1 MDTTIKSTKTAEPTS
16 TAAGE
21 RTLRREINLPGLLF
35 ASLGGIIGS
44 GWLFGALY
52 SAQTAGPAALVSW
65 VIGGL
70 AVLVLA
76 LIYAE
81 LSSALPLSGGV
92 ARFPHITHG
101 SLVGYSIGW
110 VVFLGYIA
118 VAPIEVEAALTYA
131 TNYIP
136 WLTHTVNG
144 VAVLTGPGYGIAA
157 ALLLLFVVLNL
168 LGVKYMAN
176 TNTGIGIWKL
186 VIPTLTF
193 IVILSVAFHPSN
205 LTAFGGFMPY
215 GLKGVLSAISTSGIV
230 FSYLG
235 FRQAVELAGEGKNPQ
250 RNIPI
255 AVISAVLIGIVLYAF
270 LQLALLG
277 ALSPSTLA
285 NGWSKLTFT
294 GAFGPFAGL
303 ATTLGISWL
312 AILLY
317 IDSVV
322 SPGGTGLIYISST
335 SRLIYALSKN
345 RYFPKVLTSLS
356 ERGVPIWSILVS
368 FILGLLVFLPFSGWQ
383 LLVGFITSAVVLSY
397 GIGPIVLMS
406 LRKQQPDMTRP
417 FRLGWAAFWAPI
429 AFIISNLIVYWTGW
443 QTDWKLFVAILLGYV
458 VVAVIYGLTPS
469 ADRPKLNLSNGW
481 WIIVY
486 FAGLAV
492 ISYLGSFGGG
502 RGILP
507 FGIDMLVVAAWSL
520 IIYFWGIGERLAV
533 TEVPE
538 EVLEEKSAKSL
549 QGAQAAD

>member
-1 MDTTIKSTKTAEPTS
+1 MDTTIKPTS
-16 TAAGE
+16 TAEPAKTEAGA
-21 RTLRREINLPGLLF
+21 RSLRRDINLPGLLF

-70 AVLVLA
+70 AVLILA

-92 ARFPHITHG
+92 ARFPHFTHG
-101 SLVGYSIGW
+101 SLVGFSIGW
-110 VVFLGYIA
+110 VVFLGYIS
-118 VAPIEVEAALTYA
+118 VAPIEVEAALQYA

-136 WLTHTVNG
+136 WLTHSVNG

-157 ALLLLFVVLNL
+157 ALLLVFVVLNL

-193 IVILSVAFHPSN
+193 IVLLSVAFHPSN
-205 LTAFGGFMPY
+205 LTAFGGFLPLGM
-215 GLKGVLSAISTSGIV
+215 KGVLSAISTSGIV

-255 AVISAVLIGIVLYAF
+255 AVIGSVLIGIVLYVL

-277 ALSPSTLA
+277 AVSPSSLA
-285 NGWSKLTFT
+285 NGWAKLSFT

-335 SRLIYALSKN
+335 SRLIYALAKN

-356 ERGVPIWSILVS
+356 ERGVPVWSIIVS

-406 LRKQQPDMTRP
+406 LRKQRPDMARP

-458 VVAVIYGLTPS
+458 VVSVIYAFTPS
-469 ADRPKLNLSNGW
+469 AERPKLNLSNGW
-481 WIIVY
+481 WMIVY

-502 RGILP
+502 LGILP
-507 FGIDMLVVAAWSL
+507 FGYDLLVVAVWSL
-520 IIYFWGIGERLAV
+520 IIYFWGIGERLTVA
-533 TEVPE
+533 E
-538 EVLEEKSAKSL
+538 EPKEEIAQPSIQAP
-549 QGAQAAD
+549 QAAD